1 MACNLNDLVRIKS
14 LLDRKK
20 LPSSP
25 RIMELGSNDLNVQ
38 GKEDIALANELI
50 AAISG
55 GKGKTFTVDATP
67 CAVPARQFYDCL
79 GWEYYC
85 LDVDQRPGTLHIDLN
100 SGGFDARFKGYFD
113 IVTNHGTTEHV
124 INPIASFFAIH
135 ELAKPGGIIV
145 HDTPVFGMGNHG
157 FVDLTPKFWHTMIF
171 FNEYEVLEGHVRE
184 VDAKLIDAANFF
196 LPHLGFLE
204 GLQAIAD
211 HGAIITV
218 VLKKVGNRVYLPPL
232 DMWPG
237 MTGSVLGS
245 MLYEATKLYL
255 QTDLVT
261 QYQLLTSINH
271 FLERNIL
278 NKRMIPAQPRG
289 FLESVFHRLTRGIA
303 AYRFVSSA
311 GRESL

>member
-85 LDVDQRPGTLHIDLN
+85 LDVDRRPHTLHIDLN

-124 INPIASFFAIH
+124 MNPIASFFAIH

-145 HDTPVFGMGNHG
+145 HDTPVLGMGNHG
-157 FVDLTPKFWHTMIF
+157 FLNLTPKFWHTMIF
-171 FNEYEVLEGHVRE
+171 FNEYEVMEGRVRE
-184 VDAKLIDAANFF
+184 VDPKLFDAANFF

-204 GLQAIAD
+204 GLQAIAYKV
-211 HGAIITV
+211 AIITV
-218 VLKKVGNRVYLPPL
+218 VLKKVGDRVYLPPL

-245 MLYEATKLYL
+245 MLYEATKFYL

-261 QYQLLTSINH
+261 QDQLFASINR
-271 FLERNIL
+271 FLERSVL
-278 NKRMIPAQPRG
+278 NKRMIPAQPLG
-289 FLESVFHRLTRGIA
+289 FLEGIFCRLIRRMS
-303 AYRFVSSA
+303 AYRFVSA
-311 GRESL
+311 EGRESI

>member
-1 MACNLNDLVRIKS
+1 MACNLSDLIRIKS
-14 LLDRKK
+14 LLDGKQF
-20 LPSSP
+20 PSSP
-25 RIMELGSNDLNVQ
+25 KIMELGSNDLNIQSDAEV
-38 GKEDIALANELI
+38 ALANELI
-50 AAISG
+50 TGIVG
-55 GKGKTFTVDATP
+55 GKGRPFRVDKVP

-79 GWEYYC
+79 SWEYYC

-171 FNEYEVLEGHVRE
+171 FNEYEVLEGRVRE
-184 VDAKLIDAANFF
+184 IDTKLIDPANFF

-204 GLQAIAD
+204 GLQAIAN

-218 VLKKVGNRVYLPPL
+218 VLKKVGDRTYLPPL

-237 MTGSVLGS
+237 MTGSVLGT

-255 QTDLVT
+255 QTDVVT
-261 QYQLLTSINH
+261 QDQLLASINH

-278 NKRMIPAQPRG
+278 NKRMASAQPRE
-289 FLESVFHRLTRGIA
+289 FLEGVLYQLTKNLA
-303 AYRFVSSA
+303 PYRFVSA
-311 GRESL
+311 EGRDCI

>member
-1 MACNLNDLVRIKS
+1 MACNLSDLVRIKS
-14 LLDRKK
+14 LFDSKQ
-20 LPSSP
+20 LPSCP
-25 RIMELGSNDLNVQ
+25 KIMELGSNDLNIQ
-38 GKEDIALANELI
+38 GGKDIALANELI
-50 AAISG
+50 AAISRG
-55 GKGKTFTVDATP
+55 TGKPFHVENAP
-67 CAVPARQFYDCL
+67 CAVPARQFYECL

-100 SGGFDARFKGYFD
+100 AGGFDARFKGYFD

-124 INPIASFFAIH
+124 MNPIASFFAIH
-135 ELAKPGGIIV
+135 ELAKAGGIIV

-171 FNEYEVLEGHVRE
+171 FNEYEVLESRVRE
-184 VDAKLIDAANFF
+184 VDAKLIDPANFF
-196 LPHLGFLE
+196 LPHLEFLE
-204 GLQAIAD
+204 GLQAIAN

-218 VLKKVGNRVYLPPL
+218 VLKKVGDHTYLPPL

-255 QTDLVT
+255 QTNLVT
-261 QYQLLTSINH
+261 QDQLLESINH

-278 NKRMIPAQPRG
+278 NKRMVPAQPRE
-289 FLESVFHRLTRGIA
+289 FLEGVVYRLTRGMD
-303 AYRFVSSA
+303 AYRFVASE
-311 GRESL
+311 GRESI